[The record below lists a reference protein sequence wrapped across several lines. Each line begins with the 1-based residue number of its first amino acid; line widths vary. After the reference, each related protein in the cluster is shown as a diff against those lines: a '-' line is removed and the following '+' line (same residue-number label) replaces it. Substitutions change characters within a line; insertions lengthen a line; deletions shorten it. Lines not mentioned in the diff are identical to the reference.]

1 MKRAVTALL
10 AITMAASPALAQV
23 RPADCQPIFPV
34 VDQIA
39 SVEPVQDVLADR
51 VGPVATQKRR
61 FIGLPLWLAGLALAG
76 GGAAL
81 VGGGGGGGG
90 DPDPTSPA

>member
-10 AITMAASPALAQV
+10 AISLVASPAVAQV

-39 SVEPVQDVLADR
+39 QVEPIQDVLSER
-51 VGPVATQKRR
+51 IGPVATAARRR
-61 FIGLPLWLAGLALAG
+61 FLGLPLLLAGLALAG
-76 GGAAL
+76 GGLAL
-81 VGGGGGGGG
+81 GGGGGGGNNRS
-90 DPDPTSPA
+90 PD